1 MKQGIHVFVIGISS
15 CFVLPCFGVGYHA
28 FGFKIAASL
37 RSSQ

>member
-1 MKQGIHVFVIGISS
+1 MQHISFFVIGIPS
-15 CFVLPCFGVGYHA
+15 CFVLPYLATGYHA